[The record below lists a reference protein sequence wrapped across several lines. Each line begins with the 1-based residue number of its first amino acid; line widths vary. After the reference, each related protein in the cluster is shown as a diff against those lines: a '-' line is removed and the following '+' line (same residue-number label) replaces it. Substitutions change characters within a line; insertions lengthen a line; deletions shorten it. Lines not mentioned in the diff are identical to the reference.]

1 MSPFVISLLL
11 LAVMAGILL
20 LFLLRPTPPDNLYAV
35 FDTSE
40 DPALFEHQVRA
51 GIAYAAE
58 MSAVPVLLLSQN
70 HPTELDEMLR
80 IIQRETPLPVLDAE
94 LFQNVV

>member
-11 LAVMAGILL
+11 LAVMAGIVF
-20 LFLLRPTPPDNLYAV
+20 LFLLRPTPPENLYAV

-40 DPALFEHQVRA
+40 DPALFEHQVRS
-51 GIAYAAE
+51 GIACAAE
-58 MSAVPVLLLSQN
+58 MNAVPVLLLSAN
-70 HPTELDEMLR
+70 HPSELDEILN
-80 IIQRETPLPVLDAE
+80 IIQKETPLSVLDTE